1 MDAKSTEHQFP
12 ALISFIGETG
22 SGKSSLVRALVKVC
36 PLPLSVTTITI
47 RPPMQSLIS
56 MSCIQIMQVK
66 THCGASKPVQT
77 PVVSDMAEAHNPT
90 SSDVHLFSD
99 PATRMTTRPLLFADC
114 EGLNGGTKDPQA
126 VVSVTGAGR
135 NLRRAFRR
143 MRNRRLKIVCMKAD
157 QRSRAWIVKDLY
169 PRILFT
175 FSDLVCYVTR
185 NLRYALYL
193 TF

>member
-1 MDAKSTEHQFP
+1 MPSSTSIATNHFGSSTN
-12 ALISFIGETG
+12 AILIS
-22 SGKSSLVRALVKVC
+22 V
-36 PLPLSVTTITI
+36 
-47 RPPMQSLIS
+47 
-56 MSCIQIMQVK
+56 SCIQIMQVK
-66 THCGASKPVQT
+66 SHRGDASKPVQT
-77 PVVSDMAEAHNPT
+77 PVISDMAEAHNPT

-126 VVSVTGAGR
+126 VVSVAGAGK
-135 NLRRAFRR
+135 NLRSAFRR
-143 MRNRRLKIVCMKAD
+143 MRSRRVKVVGMRMG

-185 NLRYALYL
+185 NLRYALSFIFCTL
-193 TF
+193 VVHSIETIFTLFH